1 MDLLYIIKCSIGAL
15 FVIFLCTIIFV
26 LIEVTRILKR
36 IRQLTDKIYL
46 LTDIKSLL
54 YFFSGKKGKRQKKN
68 G

>member
-1 MDLLYIIKCSIGAL
+1 MDLLYIIKCSIGAF
-15 FVIFLCTIIFV
+15 FVIFLCAIIFV

-46 LTDIKSLL
+46 LSDIKSLL